1 MVHIQTLQEG
11 LGSFQTGVMVK
22 FDGMRIL
29 VGMCSLMM
37 ILEAQTE
44 AAMLNVVTEIELGC
58 LLEL

>member
-22 FDGMRIL
+22 FDG
-29 VGMCSLMM
+29 MM